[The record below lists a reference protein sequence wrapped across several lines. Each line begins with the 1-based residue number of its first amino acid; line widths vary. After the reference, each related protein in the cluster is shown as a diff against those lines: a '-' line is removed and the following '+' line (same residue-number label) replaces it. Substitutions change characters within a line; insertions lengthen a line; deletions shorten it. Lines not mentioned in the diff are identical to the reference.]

1 MKLYELFELYADEK
15 NRERKF
21 EDIIGCAIIY
31 YENGFIRYEEK
42 TLLSDKRIARSDI
55 VERYTSYG
63 LMNREIEE
71 IIND

>member
-15 NRERKF
+15 NRDRKF
-21 EDIIGCAIIY
+21 EDIIGSVIIY

-42 TLLSDKRIARSDI
+42 TLLPDKGIARSDI
-55 VERYTSYG
+55 VERYTSYSM
-63 LMNREIEE
+63 MNRGIEE

>member
-15 NRERKF
+15 NRDRKF
-21 EDIIGCAIIY
+21 EDVIGSVIIY

-42 TLLSDKRIARSDI
+42 TLLSDKRSDI